1 MFLIAELPEID
12 FTQAMNVAGL
22 GTVALLGLGGL
33 WVLATGRGQRN
44 ADGRNWLAK
53 ICYLVFTV
61 VVVVLAVSSF
71 GAILT
76 EGHMLGYA
84 LLAHM
89 AAAGAFVF
97 LLLAIAYFYLPRGS
111 DIPSDNRWWVAR
123 WSAWGLVVAGIVT
136 AGTMFLSMLPV
147 LGSEDMLAA
156 IAVHRFSGLI
166 VVVCMVFHFFA
177 LCCVRLGL
185 R

>member
-1 MFLIAELPEID
+1 MIAELPVVD
-12 FTQAMNVAGL
+12 FTQAMNAAGL
-22 GTVALLGLGGL
+22 ATVALLGLGGL
-33 WVLATGRGQRN
+33 WVLATRRGEHKIT
-44 ADGRNWLAK
+44 GRNWLAK
-53 ICYLVFTV
+53 ISYLVFTIV
-61 VVVVLAVSSF
+61 VLVLAVSSF
-71 GAILT
+71 GAIVT

-89 AAAGAFVF
+89 AGAGAFVF
-97 LLLAIAYFYLPRGS
+97 LLLAIAYFYLPRGT

-147 LGSEDMLAA
+147 LGTQDMLAA
-156 IAVHRFSGLI
+156 IAVHRFSGLL